1 MKKRSLLHPLN
12 QSLPKTLPIV
22 ALAFTLTL
30 TACSTPGG
38 PAEGPRYEATPAA
51 EQPLELPP
59 NLIAPGMDRAFRIPD
74 VPGER
79 VSARE
84 LEREPARNQRTV
96 SDAAVILPESPN
108 VELRRDGQLRWL
120 HVDAVPE
127 ALWPRLRQFWR
138 EQNLTLARDE
148 PAVGIMETEWAEDR
162 AGIPLGG
169 TRGLLRRALGTVYDA
184 GTRDQY
190 RLRVER
196 SNGATEI
203 FITHRGAVERADAE
217 GQAARW
223 FIAEPDP
230 ELEAEMLN
238 RLLVFLATDDNG
250 ALARAEAIDLDRS
263 GRIELVERDDELFLA
278 LHGEPDAVWRR
289 LGFALD
295 RTGLMVDEQNRR
307 EGTFFVTYRPD
318 IADPDAQRPGLLRR
332 MLGAGRDEA
341 NARMDERFQIRMT
354 DNGRDLRVDALSIEG
369 EPLPSRDERF
379 VLELIQPQLR

>member
-22 ALAFTLTL
+22 ALAFTLT
-30 TACSTPGG
+30 ACGTPGG
-38 PAEGPRYEATPAA
+38 IAEGPRYQATPAA

-59 NLIAPGMDRAFRIPD
+59 NLIAPEVDRAFRIPD

-84 LEREPARNQRTV
+84 LERQPARAQRTV

-108 VELRRDGQLRWL
+108 VELRRDGQIRWL

-127 ALWPRLRQFWR
+127 ALWPQLRQFWR
-138 EQNLTLARDE
+138 DQNLTLARDE

-162 AGIPLGG
+162 AAIPLGG
-169 TRGLLRRALGTVYDA
+169 TRGLLQRALGTVYDA

-196 SNGATEI
+196 SSGATEI
-203 FITHRGAVERADAE
+203 FISHRGAVERADAD

-238 RLLVFLATDDNG
+238 RLLVFLAADENG
-250 ALARAEAIDLDRS
+250 AVARTDAVDLERT
-263 GRIELVERDDELFLA
+263 GRVELVERDDELFLA
-278 LHGEPDAVWRR
+278 LHGDPDTLWRR
-289 LGFALD
+289 LGLALD
-295 RTGLMVDEQNRR
+295 RTGLTVDEQNRR
-307 EGTFFVTYRPD
+307 DGTFFVTYRPD
-318 IADPDAQRPGLLRR
+318 ITDPEAERPGFFRR
-332 MLGAGRDEA
+332 MFGAGRDDVT
-341 NARMDERFQIRMT
+341 ARMNERFQVRMT
-354 DNGRDLRVDALSIEG
+354 ENGRDVRVDALSIGG

-379 VLELIQPQLR
+379 VLELVQPQLR

>member
-1 MKKRSLLHPLN
+1 MKTRRTPRTLHDLR
-12 QSLPKTLPIV
+12 KTLPITTV
-22 ALAFTLTL
+22 ALTLAL
-30 TACSTPGG
+30 AGCSTPGG
-38 PAEGPRYEATPAA
+38 QAEGPRYAATPAA
-51 EQPLELPP
+51 EEPLELPP

-84 LEREPARNQRTV
+84 LERDPRRTERTV
-96 SDAAVILPESPN
+96 TDTAVILPDSPD
-108 VELRRDGQLRWL
+108 VQLRRDGQVRWL

-148 PAVGIMETEWAEDR
+148 PEVGIMETEWAEDR

-184 GTRDQY
+184 GTRDRY

-203 FITHRGAVERADAE
+203 FISHRGAVERADAE
-217 GQAARW
+217 GQGARW
-223 FIAEPDP
+223 FMADPDP

-238 RLLVFLATDDNG
+238 RLTVFLTTGDTG
-250 ALARAEAIDLDRS
+250 AVARAEEVELERN
-263 GRIELVERDDELFLA
+263 GRVELVERDDQLVLS
-278 LHGEPDAVWRR
+278 LHGEPDALWRR
-289 LGFALD
+289 LGLALD

-307 EGTFFVTYRPD
+307 DGTFFVTYRPD
-318 IADPDAQRPGLLRR
+318 IVDPDARRAGLISR
-332 MLGAGRDEA
+332 MFGADRDEA
-341 NARMDERFQIRMT
+341 TARMDERFQVRMIE
-354 DNGRDLRVDALSIEG
+354 NGRDLQVEALSIDG
-369 EPLPSRDERF
+369 EPLSTRDERF
-379 VLELIQPQLR
+379 VLELIQPQLH